1 MQENHNL
8 DIDREAEAHGYET
21 AQPKFDL
28 MVTKDSIVTNVQ
40 TSIETLLNGVENGE
54 INGLDVFATFKKLEK
69 IFTDAKVKVEKHA
82 FDEADKY
89 EKTFTYSGI
98 KFTKTEG
105 RETLNYNEDHLCK
118 ELSEQLKERQSLVK
132 TATKQSK
139 PFFDSE
145 GNEVAKVSSNFSK
158 ASLSVKF

>member
-21 AQPKFDL
+21 AQPNFDL
-28 MVTKDSIVTNVQ
+28 MVTKDSIVPNIQ

-69 IFTDAKVKVEKHA
+69 IFTDAKVKVEKFA

-98 KFTKTEG
+98 KFTKKEG
-105 RETLNYNEDHLCK
+105 SEKLNYDDDHICK
-118 ELSEQLKERQSLVK
+118 ELAEKLKARQELVK
-132 TATKQSK
+132 LATKGK
-139 PFFDSE
+139 DIIFDSE
-145 GNEVAKVSSNFSK
+145 GNEVTKVSSNFSK